1 MWKNKIESFSV
12 YISARLI
19 FDKIGQYGLKW
30 RQSLNEFYHDSS
42 SLSAFQKVSQNSIQV
57 GKVIDS
63 GPSPGFGFK
72 VGSFDGT
79 RITVV
84 CGSSEHSS
92 KTSNIS
98 TTSINAQLKNK
109 TREIKTVNNQ
119 TGPKSCIFTIIFEL
133 FICVLNPTRKYLRI
147 PKSWWCNW
155 HDQRPPR
162 GKPRIPHEL
171 RAFWRSCH
179 CWGQRSCTWQCQRW
193 RWHLQRLL
201 RRRGQGWQWNCSS
214 LSLRT
219 LDWSEVLME
228 KSGLLYAFS
237 IPLH

>member
-84 CGSSEHSS
+84 CGSSEHWS

-98 TTSINAQLKNK
+98 TTSINAQLENK
-109 TREIKTVNNQ
+109 TREIKQ
-119 TGPKSCIFTIIFEL
+119 
-133 FICVLNPTRKYLRI
+133 
-147 PKSWWCNW
+147 
-155 HDQRPPR
+155 
-162 GKPRIPHEL
+162 
-171 RAFWRSCH
+171 
-179 CWGQRSCTWQCQRW
+179 GQN
-193 RWHLQRLL
+193 L
-201 RRRGQGWQWNCSS
+201 
-214 LSLRT
+214 
-219 LDWSEVLME
+219 
-228 KSGLLYAFS
+228 AFS
-237 IPLH
+237 PLFLRSKSIWIIYLNFEPYKKILTNPKKLVMQLAWPAAPSG